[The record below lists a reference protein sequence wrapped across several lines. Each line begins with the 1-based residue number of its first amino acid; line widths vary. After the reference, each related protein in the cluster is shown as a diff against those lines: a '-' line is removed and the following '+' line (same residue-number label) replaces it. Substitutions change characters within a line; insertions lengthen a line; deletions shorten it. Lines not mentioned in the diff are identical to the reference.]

1 MKIETKNIK
10 VMVIG
15 SGQMGSGIAQN
26 FAQSGYTVNL
36 NDIKQEFVDGALAKI
51 QKGLE
56 RSVEKGRMTEEEK
69 EATLGRISTSVD
81 YSPAKEMDLIVE
93 AATENPT
100 IKLDIFRQLDEL
112 APENAILASNT
123 SSLSITQIAASTNRP
138 DKVVGLHFFNP
149 VHAMK
154 LIELIKGLT
163 TSDETAQKVKAIGES
178 LGKTVVEA
186 KDSAGFVVNRILIPL
201 INEGAFVLSEGV
213 ASAEEIDQAMK
224 LGANHPMGPLELG
237 DLVGLDVV
245 LAVMEVLFNEFG
257 DSKYRPAPLLR
268 KMVEAGKLGRKTGE
282 GFFKY

>member
-1 MKIETKNIK
+1 MKIEASNFN

-26 FAQSGYTVNL
+26 FAQSGYNVNL
-36 NDIKQEFVDGALAKI
+36 NDIKQEFVDNAVAKI

-69 EATLGRISTSVD
+69 DATLGRISTSVD
-81 YSPAKEMDLIVE
+81 YTPAKEMDLIVE

-112 APENAILASNT
+112 APEKTILASNT
-123 SSLSITQIAASTNRP
+123 SSLSITQIAASTSRP

-163 TSDETAQKVKAIGES
+163 TSDETAEMVKEIGES
-178 LGKTVVEA
+178 LGKTVVEV

-213 ASAEEIDQAMK
+213 ATAKEIDQAMK

-245 LAVMEVLFNEFG
+245 LAIMEVLFNEFG

>member
-1 MKIETKNIK
+1 MKIEASNFN

-26 FAQSGYTVNL
+26 FAQGGYNVNL
-36 NDIKQEFVDGALAKI
+36 NDIKQEFVDNAVAKI

-69 EATLGRISTSVD
+69 DATLGRISTSVD
-81 YSPAKEMDLIVE
+81 YTPAKEMDLIVE

-112 APENAILASNT
+112 APEKTILASNT
-123 SSLSITQIAASTNRP
+123 SSLSITQIAASTSRP

-163 TSDETAQKVKAIGES
+163 TSDETAETVKEIGES
-178 LGKTVVEA
+178 LGKTVVEV

-213 ASAEEIDQAMK
+213 ATAKEIDQAMK

-245 LAVMEVLFNEFG
+245 LAIMEVLFNEFG

>member
-1 MKIETKNIK
+1 MKIEASNFN

-26 FAQSGYTVNL
+26 FAQSGYNVNL
-36 NDIKQEFVDGALAKI
+36 NDIKQEFVDNAVAKI

-69 EATLGRISTSVD
+69 DATLGCISTSVD
-81 YSPAKEMDLIVE
+81 YTPAKEMDLIVE

-112 APENAILASNT
+112 APEKTILASNT
-123 SSLSITQIAASTNRP
+123 SSLSITQIAASTSRP

-163 TSDETAQKVKAIGES
+163 TSDETAETVKEIGES
-178 LGKTVVEA
+178 LGKTVVEV

-213 ASAEEIDQAMK
+213 ATAKEIDQAMK

-245 LAVMEVLFNEFG
+245 LAIMEVLFNEFG

>member
-1 MKIETKNIK
+1 MKIEASNFN

-26 FAQSGYTVNL
+26 FAQSGYNVNL
-36 NDIKQEFVDGALAKI
+36 NDIKQEFVDNAVAKI

-69 EATLGRISTSVD
+69 DATLGRISTSVD
-81 YSPAKEMDLIVE
+81 YTPAKEMDLIVE

-112 APENAILASNT
+112 APEKTILASNT
-123 SSLSITQIAASTNRP
+123 SSLSITQIAASTSRP

-163 TSDETAQKVKAIGES
+163 TSDETAETVKEIGES
-178 LGKTVVEA
+178 LGKTVVEV

-213 ASAEEIDQAMK
+213 ATAKEIDQAMK

-245 LAVMEVLFNEFG
+245 LAIMEVLFNEFR

>member
-1 MKIETKNIK
+1 MKIETKNMK

>member
-1 MKIETKNIK
+1 MKIEASNFN

-26 FAQSGYTVNL
+26 FAQSGYNVNL
-36 NDIKQEFVDGALAKI
+36 NDIKQEFVDNAVAKI

-69 EATLGRISTSVD
+69 DATLGRISTSVD
-81 YSPAKEMDLIVE
+81 YTPAKEMDLIVE
-93 AATENPT
+93 AATENPI

-112 APENAILASNT
+112 APEKTILASNT
-123 SSLSITQIAASTNRP
+123 SSLSITQIAASTSRP

-163 TSDETAQKVKAIGES
+163 TSDETAETVKEIGES
-178 LGKTVVEA
+178 LGKTVVEV

-213 ASAEEIDQAMK
+213 ATAKEIDQAMK

-245 LAVMEVLFNEFG
+245 LAIMEVLFNEFG

>member
-1 MKIETKNIK
+1 
-10 VMVIG
+10 
-15 SGQMGSGIAQN
+15 
-26 FAQSGYTVNL
+26 
-36 NDIKQEFVDGALAKI
+36 
-51 QKGLE
+51 
-56 RSVEKGRMTEEEK
+56 MTEEEK
-69 EATLGRISTSVD
+69 DATLGRISTSVD
-81 YSPAKEMDLIVE
+81 YTPAKEMDLIVE

-112 APENAILASNT
+112 APEKTILASNT
-123 SSLSITQIAASTNRP
+123 SSLSITQIAASTSRP

-163 TSDETAQKVKAIGES
+163 TSDETAETVKEIGES
-178 LGKTVVEA
+178 LGKTVVEV

-213 ASAEEIDQAMK
+213 ATAKEIDQAMK

-245 LAVMEVLFNEFG
+245 LAIMEVLFNEFG

>member
-1 MKIETKNIK
+1 MKIEASNFN

-26 FAQSGYTVNL
+26 FAQSGYNVNL
-36 NDIKQEFVDGALAKI
+36 NDIKQEFVDNAVAKI

-69 EATLGRISTSVD
+69 DATLGRISTSVD
-81 YSPAKEMDLIVE
+81 YTPAKEMDLIVE

-112 APENAILASNT
+112 APEKTILASNT
-123 SSLSITQIAASTNRP
+123 SSLSITQIAASTSRP

-163 TSDETAQKVKAIGES
+163 TSDETAETVKEIGES
-178 LGKTVVEA
+178 LGKTVVEV

-213 ASAEEIDQAMK
+213 ATAKEIDQAMK

-245 LAVMEVLFNEFG
+245 LAIMEVLFNEFG

>member
-1 MKIETKNIK
+1 MKIEASNFN

-26 FAQSGYTVNL
+26 FAQSGYNVNL
-36 NDIKQEFVDGALAKI
+36 NDIKQEFVDNAVAKI

-69 EATLGRISTSVD
+69 DATLGRISTSVD
-81 YSPAKEMDLIVE
+81 YTPAKEMDLIVE

-112 APENAILASNT
+112 APEKTILASNT
-123 SSLSITQIAASTNRP
+123 SSLSITQIAASTCRP

-163 TSDETAQKVKAIGES
+163 TSDETAETVKEIGES
-178 LGKTVVEA
+178 LGKTVVEV

-213 ASAEEIDQAMK
+213 ATAKEIDQAMK

-245 LAVMEVLFNEFG
+245 LAIMEVLFNEFG

>member
-1 MKIETKNIK
+1 MEDKNMK

-163 TSDETAQKVKAIGES
+163 TSDETAQTVKAIGES
-178 LGKTVVEA
+178 LGKTVIEA

-213 ASAEEIDQAMK
+213 ATAEEIDQAMK

>member
-1 MKIETKNIK
+1 
-10 VMVIG
+10 MVIG